1 MGLPLRDKK
10 QTKMHKL
17 RLYLLSAPV
26 AIVLSVFSCPTCKE
40 PGCPAGGL
48 LYSIPVA
55 LSPQRDSFR
64 IGDTMLISM
73 NFPKKMVDERSG
85 IENTFEDFDFA
96 FRLSAQRYDVPY
108 ELTTQSLAL
117 LPITGECKAETLS
130 SFSLYE
136 VIPHF
141 DGQKYQ
147 FEGLIVLKEQ
157 GVFALK
163 NVSLYDEGFS
173 GTEFKGTCDGLVVF
187 QCRINSGDPDSNN
200 LDLIK
205 PYLGGNPD
213 NWARDFKKRGGFGF
227 VVR

>member
-1 MGLPLRDKK
+1 
-10 QTKMHKL
+10 MHKL

-85 IENTFEDFDFA
+85 IENTFEDFDFNLILA
-96 FRLSAQRYDVPY
+96 AIRYDVK
-108 ELTTQSLAL
+108 EKMTTEILDLVS
-117 LPITGECKAETLS
+117 INGGHIVNNFS
-130 SFSLYE
+130 SFSDIGIAH
-136 VIPHF
+136 VF
-141 DGQKYQ
+141 DGEQYTYV
-147 FEGLIVLKEQ
+147 GNIVLKKK
-157 GVFALK
+157 GTFALYIGSIYNEDNK
-163 NVSLYDEGFS
+163 PKVE
-173 GTEFKGTCDGLVVF
+173 GTCTNGIIEF
-187 QCRINSGDPDSNN
+187 QCSTNAGDPDINN
-200 LDLIK
+200 LNLIK

-213 NWARDFKKRGGFGF
+213 NWGPDFKKSGGFAF